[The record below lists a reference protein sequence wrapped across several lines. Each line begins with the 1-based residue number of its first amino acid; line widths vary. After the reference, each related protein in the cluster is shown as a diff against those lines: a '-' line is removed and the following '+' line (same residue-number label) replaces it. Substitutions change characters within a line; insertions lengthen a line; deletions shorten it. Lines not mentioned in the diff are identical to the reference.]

1 MNLFENKNY
10 CNHEQLVFCHDPL
23 SKLQA
28 IIAIHNT
35 KLGPSIGG
43 CRMYPYAT
51 MDDAIDDVLRL
62 SKSMTYKSAISGLNF
77 GGAKAV
83 IIGDPHKVSSELL
96 FRTFGRYV
104 QTLNGRYITCEDV
117 GTNPKMMEFVRIET
131 RHVVGLPNHIGGLG
145 DPSPVTAY
153 GTMLG
158 MKASLKKLTG
168 KENLTNIK
176 VAIQGVG
183 NVGYHLCKELHQAG
197 AKLYIT
203 DVDQNAIKKAA
214 KDFKVNVVAPHE
226 IYQQPVDIFAP
237 CALGG
242 VLHDESITKLKCA
255 IVAGAANNQLFDEN
269 MHSHALQERNIL
281 YAPDFVVNAGGLY
294 DAATEFFHVRQ
305 KNYAYQKS
313 EEIYARL
320 LDVYNFAEQKK
331 ISTAVAAQ
339 QIAEQRI
346 HFAGHCKDI
355 YARRDR

>member
-1 MNLFENKNY
+1 
-10 CNHEQLVFCHDPL
+10 
-23 SKLQA
+23 
-28 IIAIHNT
+28 
-35 KLGPSIGG
+35 
-43 CRMYPYAT
+43 

-62 SKSMTYKSAISGLNF
+62 SKGMTYKAAVSGLNF

-83 IIGDPHKVSSELL
+83 IIGDPHRDSSELL

-131 RHVVGLPNHIGGLG
+131 RHVVGLPNCIGGLG

-153 GTMLG
+153 GTKLG
-158 MKASLKKLTG
+158 MQASLKKLTG
-168 KENLTNIK
+168 KDDLTNVK

-183 NVGYHLCKELHQAG
+183 SVGYYLCKELHQVG

-203 DVDQNAIKKAA
+203 DIDQDAINRVVR
-214 KDFKVNVVAPHE
+214 DFRVTVVKPDE

-242 VLHDESITKLKCA
+242 VLHDQTIAQLKCS
-255 IVAGAANNQLFDEN
+255 IVAGAANNPLEDEN
-269 MHSHALQERNIL
+269 AHSHALYERSIL
-281 YAPDFVVNAGGLY
+281 YAPDYVINAGGLI

-305 KNYAYQKS
+305 KNYAYRKA
-313 EEIYARL
+313 EEIYTRL
-320 LDVYNFAEQKK
+320 LEVYNFAAQKN
-331 ISTAVAAQ
+331 IPTAIAAQ

-346 HFAGHCKDI
+346 HFASHCKDI
-355 YARRDR
+355 YARRDK